1 MSRNTL
7 DKNQLKKACS
17 YKVNTPPDYQQGLEN
32 DISIALLLQNVNK
45 IKDDSSRNNKF

>member
-7 DKNQLKKACS
+7 DKNQVKKAWS
-17 YKVNTPPDYQQGLEN
+17 YKRNTPVKSQRGLEN

-45 IKDDSSRNNKF
+45 VQDDSSRNNKF